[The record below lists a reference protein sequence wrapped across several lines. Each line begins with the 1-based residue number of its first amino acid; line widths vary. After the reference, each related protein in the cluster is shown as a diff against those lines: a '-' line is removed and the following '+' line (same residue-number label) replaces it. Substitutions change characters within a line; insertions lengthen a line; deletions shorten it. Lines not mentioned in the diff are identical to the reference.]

1 MSDYTNIPA
10 TTAVA
15 GPATVD
21 ERRRSVLPLL
31 VAALVVAIGA
41 AAFIGSRSLGYWDD
55 LGPGPGFFP
64 LWLGVLLV
72 VLGLIW
78 FGQELRARLRP
89 AGSGGQD
96 GPAAETRTDEEETPD
111 YSPRTVLAILVSLC
125 VLAAC
130 LEPVGYQVSMLVF
143 LLFHLLV
150 VGRRGP
156 LQSLVIAVIGSFG
169 VFYAFTRLLT
179 VPLPVSSIPF
189 LRDLGL

>member
-1 MSDYTNIPA
+1 MSDNTHIPA
-10 TTAVA
+10 AA
-15 GPATVD
+15 AEGGPATVD
-21 ERRRSVLPLL
+21 DHRRSVLPLV

-89 AGSGGQD
+89 
-96 GPAAETRTDEEETPD
+96 ETPGTPESPNRPTADEEETPD
-111 YSPRTVLAILVSLC
+111 YSLPTVLAILVSLC

-130 LEPVGYQVSMLVF
+130 LELVGYQVSMLVF

>member
-1 MSDYTNIPA
+1 MSDNTNIPA
-10 TTAVA
+10 MTAEG
-15 GPATVD
+15 GPATAD
-21 ERRRSVLPLL
+21 DPRRSVLPLV

-72 VLGLIW
+72 VLGLVW

-89 AGSGGQD
+89 EPASK
-96 GPAAETRTDEEETPD
+96 PAADEEETPD
-111 YSPRTVLAILVSLC
+111 YSLPSVLAILVSLC

-130 LEPVGYQVSMLVF
+130 LELVGYQVSMLVF

-150 VGRRGP
+150 IGRRGP
-156 LQSLVIAVIGSFG
+156 LQSLVIAAAGSFG
-169 VFYAFTRLLT
+169 VYYAFTRLLT
-179 VPLPVSSIPF
+179 VPLPVSSIPI

>member
-1 MSDYTNIPA
+1 MSDNTHIPA
-10 TTAVA
+10 APA
-15 GPATVD
+15 EGGPATAD
-21 ERRRSVLPLL
+21 DHRRSVLPLV

-72 VLGLIW
+72 VLGLVW
-78 FGQELRARLRP
+78 FGQGLRARLRP
-89 AGSGGQD
+89 ELARR
-96 GPAAETRTDEEETPD
+96 PAADEEETPD
-111 YSPRTVLAILVSLC
+111 YSLPSVLAILVSLC

-150 VGRRGP
+150 IGGRGL
-156 LQSLVIAVIGSFG
+156 LQSLVIAVVGSFG

-179 VPLPVSSIPF
+179 VPLPVSSIPI

>member
-1 MSDYTNIPA
+1 MSDNTNIPA
-10 TTAVA
+10 STAA
-15 GPATVD
+15 GGPATAD
-21 ERRRSVLPLL
+21 ERRRSVLPLV

-72 VLGLIW
+72 ALGLVW

-89 AGSGGQD
+89 ETPENPNR
-96 GPAAETRTDEEETPD
+96 PAVDEEETPD
-111 YSPRTVLAILVSLC
+111 YSLPTVLAILVSLC

-130 LEPVGYQVSMLVF
+130 LELVGYQVSMLVF

>member
-1 MSDYTNIPA
+1 MRNMSDNTNIP
-10 TTAVA
+10 TSTVA
-15 GPATVD
+15 IGPATAV
-21 ERRRSVLPLL
+21 ERRRSVLPVL

-41 AAFIGSRSLGYWDD
+41 AAVVGSRSLGYWDD

-72 VLGLIW
+72 VLGVIW
-78 FGQELRARLRP
+78 IGQELRARLRP
-89 AGSGGQD
+89 EDPSEPVA
-96 GPAAETRTDEEETPD
+96 DEEETPD
-111 YSPRTVLAILVSLC
+111 YSLPTVLAILVSLC
-125 VLAAC
+125 GLAAC
-130 LEPVGYQVSMLVF
+130 LELVGYQVSMLVF

-150 VGRRGP
+150 VGRRGL
-156 LQSLVIAVIGSFG
+156 LQSLVIAVLGSFG

>member
-1 MSDYTNIPA
+1 MSDNIHIPA
-10 TTAVA
+10 STAA
-15 GPATVD
+15 GGPATAD
-21 ERRRSVLPLL
+21 EPRRSVLPLF

-72 VLGLIW
+72 VLGFVW
-78 FGQELRARLRP
+78 FGQELRARFRR
-89 AGSGGQD
+89 
-96 GPAAETRTDEEETPD
+96 ETPSRSADEEETPD
-111 YSPRTVLAILVSLC
+111 YSLPTVLAILVSLC

-150 VGRRGP
+150 VGRRGL

>member
-1 MSDYTNIPA
+1 MSDNTHITAA
-10 TTAVA
+10 TAEG

-21 ERRRSVLPLL
+21 DHRRSVLPMV

-72 VLGLIW
+72 LLGLIW
-78 FGQELRARLRP
+78 FCQELRARLRP
-89 AGSGGQD
+89 ELASE
-96 GPAAETRTDEEETPD
+96 PATDEEETPD
-111 YSPRTVLAILVSLC
+111 YSLPTVLAILVSLC

-130 LEPVGYQVSMLVF
+130 LEPIGYQVSMLVF

-150 VGRRGP
+150 VGRRGL

>member
-1 MSDYTNIPA
+1 MSDNTNIPA
-10 TTAVA
+10 APA
-15 GPATVD
+15 EGGPAIAD
-21 ERRRSVLPLL
+21 DHRRSVLPLV
-31 VAALVVAIGA
+31 VAAFVVAIGA

-64 LWLGVLLV
+64 RWLGALLV
-72 VLGLIW
+72 VLGLVW

-89 AGSGGQD
+89 ELARR
-96 GPAAETRTDEEETPD
+96 PAADEETPD
-111 YSPRTVLAILVSLC
+111 YSLPSVLAILVSLC

-130 LEPVGYQVSMLVF
+130 LELVGYQVSMLVF

-150 VGRRGP
+150 VGRRRL
-156 LQSLVIAVIGSFG
+156 LQSLVIALVGSFG

-179 VPLPVSSIPF
+179 VPLPVSTIPI

>member
-1 MSDYTNIPA
+1 MGDYTNIPA

-15 GPATVD
+15 GPATAD

-89 AGSGGQD
+89 ETAGK
-96 GPAAETRTDEEETPD
+96 PAPDEEETPE
-111 YSPRTVLAILVSLC
+111 YSLPTVLAILVSLC

>member
-1 MSDYTNIPA
+1 MSDNTHIPA
-10 TTAVA
+10 STAA
-15 GPATVD
+15 GGPATAD
-21 ERRRSVLPLL
+21 EPRRSVLPLL
-31 VAALVVAIGA
+31 VGALVVAIGA

-72 VLGLIW
+72 VLGVIW
-78 FGQELRARLRP
+78 IGQEVRARLRP
-89 AGSGGQD
+89 
-96 GPAAETRTDEEETPD
+96 ETRREPVPEEETPD
-111 YSPRTVLAILVSLC
+111 YSLPTVLAILVSLC
-125 VLAAC
+125 GLAAC
-130 LEPVGYQVSMLVF
+130 LELVGYQVSMLVF

>member
-1 MSDYTNIPA
+1 MSDNTNIPA
-10 TTAVA
+10 AMA
-15 GPATVD
+15 EGGPATVD
-21 ERRRSVLPLL
+21 DHRRSVLPLV

-41 AAFIGSRSLGYWDD
+41 AAFVGSRSLGYWDD

-89 AGSGGQD
+89 ETSGRPTAD
-96 GPAAETRTDEEETPD
+96 DEETPE
-111 YSPRTVLAILVSLC
+111 YSLPTVLAILVSLC

-130 LEPVGYQVSMLVF
+130 LELVGYQVSMLVF

-156 LQSLVIAVIGSFG
+156 LQSLVIAVVGSFG